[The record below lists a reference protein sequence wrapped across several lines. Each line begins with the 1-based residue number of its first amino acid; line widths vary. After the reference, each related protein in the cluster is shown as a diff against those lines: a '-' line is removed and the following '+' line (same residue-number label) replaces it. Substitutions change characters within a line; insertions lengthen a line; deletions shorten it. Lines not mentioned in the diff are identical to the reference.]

1 MNACVRVCM
10 HMSKYVYIYI
20 YMRTYIHKMYI
31 YIYIYVM
38 FAFIDLYVC
47 VVRAQNPLA
56 TLYAAEGGG
65 GGGERRIN
73 LHMATQKQLHKTNKL
88 KHNIYIYIYTYAC
101 ITCIHTII
109 QIQTKPKQI

>member
-1 MNACVRVCM
+1 MRACVCACICLNM
-10 HMSKYVYIYI
+10 YIYI
-20 YMRTYIHKMYI
+20 YICAHTYTKCI